1 MKSVKDM
8 LEEVMH
14 ELGINENINSD
25 EIKTARVFLDKL
37 NKYLYQKS
45 NTGYIS
51 EFHEYWKDAHKKI
64 LNMKVNKIQA
74 RRIALKF
81 EEVFANRELYSSIQ
95 ISPSINRDGLNAK
108 NIANIRFFTA
118 IQDFKIDIYKKGRDP
133 FQEFHKHPE
142 WFNAKDITSNPKI
155 IHDFLVYLEA
165 TGSQGDKREK
175 WMLNAAQFLI
185 DFYNGEAF
193 DIYSKCNNDVEEV
206 RNHLADRSQIGY
218 SRKKADMFLRDMI
231 DWGVWKPGKNI
242 EKLNVASDANT
253 MRVALR
259 SGLLEL
265 PFPLLAS
272 YLDVY
277 CYQYSYTDIMTQE
290 AWRTVWTTWI
300 TIENNHCPP
309 SPASMDYLIYKSI
322 GKSNC
327 ANSES
332 RRKCSTCILND
343 ICPTEK
349 RNLKGPKSISIY
361 GMTGWE
367 SGKTDSGGG
376 GGIMS

>member
-118 IQDFKIDIYKKGRDP
+118 D
-133 FQEFHKHPE
+133 
-142 WFNAKDITSNPKI
+142 
-155 IHDFLVYLEA
+155 
-165 TGSQGDKREK
+165 
-175 WMLNAAQFLI
+175 
-185 DFYNGEAF
+185 
-193 DIYSKCNNDVEEV
+193 
-206 RNHLADRSQIGY
+206 
-218 SRKKADMFLRDMI
+218 SRF
-231 DWGVWKPGKNI
+231 
-242 EKLNVASDANT
+242 
-253 MRVALR
+253 
-259 SGLLEL
+259 
-265 PFPLLAS
+265 
-272 YLDVY
+272 
-277 CYQYSYTDIMTQE
+277 
-290 AWRTVWTTWI
+290 
-300 TIENNHCPP
+300 
-309 SPASMDYLIYKSI
+309 
-322 GKSNC
+322 
-327 ANSES
+327 
-332 RRKCSTCILND
+332 
-343 ICPTEK
+343 
-349 RNLKGPKSISIY
+349 
-361 GMTGWE
+361 
-367 SGKTDSGGG
+367 
-376 GGIMS
+376 